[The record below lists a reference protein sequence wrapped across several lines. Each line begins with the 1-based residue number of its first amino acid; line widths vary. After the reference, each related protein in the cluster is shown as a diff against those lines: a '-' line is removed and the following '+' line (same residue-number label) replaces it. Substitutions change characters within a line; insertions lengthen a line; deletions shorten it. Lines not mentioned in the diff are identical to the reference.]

1 MKDNCG
7 CDSAKK
13 ASGQIPYIKRDFYL
27 LLVMGRFQDILVLCI
42 FTVISEDWLIHE
54 TPLCSAESKGEDQ
67 EGKSHFHIS
76 FRKLA
81 HTLNPKRESTRKESH
96 VFTFFWK
103 TGSQKPFLFIH
114 ENQKGKTI
122 RKETP
127 RFGKVA
133 CAAYHF
139 RWFAKSWLCAQS
151 EAHSRMLEW
160 LPHLEHLGKMGRNS
174 HPPSHDPMFPLAPQ
188 CQSQ

>member
-1 MKDNCG
+1 M
-7 CDSAKK
+7 
-13 ASGQIPYIKRDFYL
+13 
-27 LLVMGRFQDILVLCI
+27 LCI
-42 FTVISEDWLIHE
+42 FTFISEDWLIHE
-54 TPLCSAESKGEDQ
+54 TPFCSTESKGEDQ
-67 EGKSHFHIS
+67 EEKSHFHIS
-76 FRKLA
+76 TQKLA
-81 HTLNPKRESTRKESH
+81 HTLNPFCSSEPKGSPLGRKAMFSH
-96 VFTFFWK
+96 FFWK

-114 ENQKGKTI
+114 ENQKGKTT

-139 RWFAKSWLCAQS
+139 RWFAKSWLCAHS

-188 CQSQ
+188 CQNQ